1 MAPEMASWMGSVKGI
16 PAVGKLVPW
25 KDNSEVGLWD
35 ANLVYKMA
43 VWRGNVM
50 DAELEFLMASQ
61 MGARSAAAKDWWK
74 DYL

>member
-1 MAPEMASWMGSVKGI
+1 
-16 PAVGKLVPW
+16 VPW

-43 VWRGNVM
+43 VWKGNVM

-61 MGARSAAAKDWWK
+61 MGARSDAVKDWWK